1 MTITSIA
8 FGLVSGFL
16 GWMLT
21 EFLAKPFRKG
31 VDLSSDVR
39 TKLIVFDNVQAR
51 YRETAT
57 EEQLT
62 DLAIPEQA
70 EKRLR
75 DAEETFRDLGARLQ
89 AFTAS
94 EPMATTCLRVL
105 GIDFKDAGAALIGLS
120 NSVGVYG
127 KQRAHFKQR
136 LESALRFRIFS
147 QGSQN

>member
-1 MTITSIA
+1 MTLTSIA
-8 FGLVSGFL
+8 FGLFSGFV

-31 VDLSSDVR
+31 VDLTSDVR

-51 YRETAT
+51 YRETAA
-57 EEQLT
+57 EDLT
-62 DLAIPEQA
+62 DLTIPEQA

-75 DAEETFRDLGARLQ
+75 EAEETFRDLGARLQ
-89 AFTAS
+89 AFAATG
-94 EPMATTCLRVL
+94 PLATTCLRVL
-105 GIDFKDAGAALIGLS
+105 GLDFKDAGAALIGLS
-120 NSVGVYG
+120 NSVGVFG

-136 LESALRFRIFS
+136 LEAALHIKLFS